1 MMRNCP
7 RNNHIDPVVA
17 PNKKKNIAAPTKA
30 TRKREVARQIITRPT
45 SNGDQQ
51 QTAAPV
57 NGLQTG
63 LRSNDADIHHPMNTD
78 DADMSENDIITTEKE
93 DDPMNG
99 TSGSDQPNRESNK
112 IRTIE
117 SDDEDLTT
125 LCCDL
130 DNRPT
135 KHPRVDLNRD
145 VTNSKTDQ
153 CDSIESQAS
162 SNNEDTGGN
171 SSTNRQ

>member
-1 MMRNCP
+1 MKTNRTEVARIFSP
-7 RNNHIDPVVA
+7 TVDPVVA
-17 PNKKKNIAAPTKA
+17 SNKKKNIAAPTKA

-63 LRSNDADIHHPMNTD
+63 LLSNDADIHHPMNTD

-99 TSGSDQPNRESNK
+99 TSGSDQPNRE
-112 IRTIE
+112 
-117 SDDEDLTT
+117 
-125 LCCDL
+125 CD
-130 DNRPT
+130 
-135 KHPRVDLNRD
+135 
-145 VTNSKTDQ
+145 
-153 CDSIESQAS
+153 I
-162 SNNEDTGGN
+162 
-171 SSTNRQ
+171 